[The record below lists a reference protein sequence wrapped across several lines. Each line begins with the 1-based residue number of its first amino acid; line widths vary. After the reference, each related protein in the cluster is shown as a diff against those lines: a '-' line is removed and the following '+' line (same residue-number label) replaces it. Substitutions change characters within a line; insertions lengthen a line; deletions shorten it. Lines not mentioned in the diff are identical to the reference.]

1 MATIPDMKSGWTSRA
16 VGVIN
21 HPETGFPL
29 SIDATLF
36 TRQEEGQNRAFLT
49 LDSMPK
55 ELLGTDSAFL
65 IRPEVINQRPVVPVE
80 VETLPS
86 GGCVLNMKPEAYSQ
100 EREINA
106 GYQILAKAVAGPVE
120 YAFGENPKTHF
131 FVTWERTPGNDKAG
145 ETNYYWGHYH
155 EDRGRAIEDFCTRVC
170 EKCAELAEERKPS
183 IRQQLAAEP
192 VPGKQTAKKL
202 RGAEAR

>member
-86 GGCVLNMKPEAYSQ
+86 RGCVLNMKPEAYSR
-100 EREINA
+100 ERETNA